1 MFHPAEFL
9 HSSPGPNFEV
19 FIGPLSHGIYYV
31 LISATLIMIITIIM
45 IIITITILIRI
56 IITIALVITCHYQA

>member
-19 FIGPLSHGIYYV
+19 FIGPLSHGIYV
-31 LISATLIMIITIIM
+31 LISATLIMIITIII